1 MSPLGPGSSA
11 RRDPVSPWACY
22 STYRASPTDPIE
34 RYRAA
39 MREEYPFSP
48 ETVAWFE
55 KELGSATEVQ
65 RLGWHRI
72 AGGGHCLLLAPTGS
86 GKTLAAFLYAI
97 DRLLALSAD
106 EPAGVRVLY
115 ISPLKALAHDVEK
128 NLQRPLEGI
137 AERRRQAGTAR
148 RSVSV
153 QSRTG
158 DTSQR
163 DRARQR
169 RNPADIL
176 VTTPESL
183 FLLLTSQA
191 RETLRS
197 VQTVIVDEIHV
208 MASSKRGTHLAL
220 SLERLSALAAHEPQ
234 RIGLSATV
242 NPADAVARFLG
253 GDRKVSIVDTSA
265 PPRLDL
271 QVVVPVP
278 DMTSMQISG
287 PGPSLVPA
295 TSPGRHES
303 EELVDGADK
312 GIWAAIYP
320 RLLDCITRHRST
332 LIFVNSRGLCERLS
346 RRLNALSGR
355 ELVQAHHGSVSHER
369 RAQIEEQL
377 KSGELPALVATS
389 SLELGI
395 DMGAIDLV
403 VAIESP
409 GSVSRGLQRVGRA
422 GHQVDATSLGRI
434 FPKFR
439 GDLLEA
445 TTVARGM
452 VRGELE
458 SIRIPRNVLDVL
470 AQQVV
475 ALCVDT
481 EKTLDE
487 IYALVTR
494 ADPYRDLP
502 REGLASVVE
511 MLSGHYPS
519 NELADLRPRLSW
531 DRERDVL
538 VARKGARL
546 VTLLNGGTIP
556 DRGLFRVQLGP
567 GGPKVG
573 ELDEEM
579 VFESRPGDT
588 IALGASTWR
597 VEEISH
603 DRVIVSP
610 AAGEAGRL
618 PFWRGDGIGRPVE
631 LGVRQ
636 GQLLEELA
644 SRSRSDALDWSK
656 RELPLDDH
664 AAENLVDYVHD
675 QKEHA
680 GVVPNHETLL
690 AESFRDELGDWR
702 LCLLSPFG
710 SRVHAPLA
718 IAAQAKLAALTGVE
732 IQVTYNNDGLVWQT
746 VEYDDI
752 PDIASFLPHYDE
764 VEALVTEHVGRSA
777 LFASMFR
784 ENAGRSLLLTRR
796 SADGRNPLWAQRLKS
811 KNLLGVVQRYPRFP
825 IVLETYRQCLQ
836 DIFDLPGTIELLK
849 RIDSGQVRIEKRE
862 TQSPSPFATSL
873 VFEHVSQLLYETDAP
888 AAETRMRALSLDRRL
903 LHELLGEA
911 VERDLVE
918 PDVLADLESRLQR
931 THPERRARDADE
943 VHDLLREL
951 GALKREEIA
960 CRCAFDA
967 EHGIDQLFE
976 QRRICRVGKGHLAA
990 VENAGLYSAALGWE
1004 VGEAA
1009 LPLRAGESHPV
1020 LTLVS
1025 MLAARRGPFSAEMMA
1040 TELGVSPALLTPTL
1054 EKLESD
1060 GVLISGSLRPD
1071 SADRQWCDREIWR
1084 RLRRITLARLRKKV
1098 QPVESADYARFLG
1111 RHQRVFE
1118 KRRGID
1124 GLEATLRQLEGVGL
1138 PWSVWVDD
1146 VLPTRVADF
1155 ETSMLDTLCG
1165 SGSWLWR
1172 GLGRLGARDVRVAF
1186 YRAEKFALLTS
1197 DPSAEP
1203 PKSDSPAD
1211 RVLNALREKGAM
1223 FAAEL
1228 GGLGTPQEI
1237 ESALFELARAGWV
1250 RNDTVG
1256 PLLRMRAGRARS
1268 RRRVVRSADGRWSAF
1283 RDVGP
1288 NDATHV
1294 RLAWSDALLDRYGLL
1309 GRDTVATESVPGG
1322 FQALYEL
1329 LREMEDQ
1336 GFVRRGTFVRDMTG
1350 IQFASTGSVDALRD
1364 SREGPEVYSLAALDP
1379 AQPYGSVL
1387 PWPDPMGAVQPRW
1400 VAGATMVLV
1409 RGRAAL
1415 YIASNRRELIT
1426 FTSEEA
1432 DTLDA
1437 LQFLSLSRFSG
1448 RRMLAIDR
1456 VDGVAAREWN
1466 RAGLLL
1472 QAGFVSDHRGFVSTA
1487 V

>member
-1 MSPLGPGSSA
+1 
-11 RRDPVSPWACY
+11 
-22 STYRASPTDPIE
+22 
-34 RYRAA
+34 
-39 MREEYPFSP
+39 MREDHPFSS
-48 ETVAWFE
+48 ETMAWFE

-65 RLGWHRI
+65 RLGWQRI
-72 AGGGHCLLLAPTGS
+72 ASGGHCLLLAPTGS

-115 ISPLKALAHDVEK
+115 VSPLKALAHDIER
-128 NLQRPLEGI
+128 NLQRPLVGI
-137 AERRRQAGTAR
+137 TEARRRAGTAG

-153 QSRTG
+153 DSRTG

-163 DRARQR
+163 ERARQR

-191 RETLRS
+191 RETLRT

-220 SLERLSALAAHEPQ
+220 SLERLSALAVNEPQ

-242 NPADAVARFLG
+242 NPSDAVARFLG
-253 GDRKVSIVDTSA
+253 GDRDVSIVDTSA
-265 PPRLDL
+265 TPRLDL
-271 QVVVPVP
+271 QVVVPVS
-278 DMTSMQISG
+278 DITSIQDTG
-287 PGPSLVPA
+287 PGPNLVPA
-295 TSPGRHES
+295 SSPGRHES
-303 EELVDGADK
+303 DELVDGAER
-312 GIWAAIYP
+312 GIWAAIHP
-320 RLLDCITRHRST
+320 KLLGLIAEHRST
-332 LIFVNSRGLCERLS
+332 LIFVNSRGLCERLT

-369 RAQIEEQL
+369 RAEIEERL
-377 KSGELPALVATS
+377 KSGQLPALVATS

-422 GHQVDATSLGRI
+422 GHQVNATSLGRI

-445 TTVARGM
+445 ATVARGM

-475 ALCVDT
+475 ALCIDT
-481 EKTLDE
+481 ERTLDE

-494 ADPYRDLP
+494 ADPYRELP
-502 REGLASVVE
+502 REGLVSVVE

-538 VARKGARL
+538 VARKGARM

-597 VEEISH
+597 IEEISH

-610 AAGEAGRL
+610 APGEAGRL

-631 LGVRQ
+631 LGLRQ
-636 GQLLEELA
+636 GELLAELA
-644 SRSRSDALDWSK
+644 SRRRSEAIEWCK
-656 RELPLDDH
+656 HELPLDDH
-664 AAENLVDYVHD
+664 AAENLVNYVHD
-675 QKEHA
+675 QKERA
-680 GVVPNHETLL
+680 DIVPTHETLL
-690 AESFRDELGDWR
+690 AERFRDELGDWR

-718 IAAQAKLAALTGVE
+718 IAAQAKLAALTGIE
-732 IQVTYNNDGLVWQT
+732 IQVTYNNDGLVWQS
-746 VEYDDI
+746 VERDDV

-764 VEALVTEHVGRSA
+764 VEGLVTEHLGRSA

-796 SADGRNPLWAQRLKS
+796 SVDGRNPLWAQRLKS

-836 DIFDLPGTIELLK
+836 DVFDLPGTVELL
-849 RIDSGQVRIEKRE
+849 RQIDSGRVRIDQRE

-888 AAETRMRALSLDRRL
+888 AAETRMRALSLDRGL
-903 LHELLGEA
+903 LHELLGQSA
-911 VERDLVE
+911 ERDLIE
-918 PDVLADLESRLQR
+918 PDVLTELNAKLQR
-931 THPERRARDADE
+931 TDPGRQARDSDE
-943 VHDLLREL
+943 LHDVLREL
-951 GALKREEIA
+951 GALTHQEIA
-960 CRCAFDA
+960 RRS
-967 EHGIDQLFE
+967 LFE
-976 QRRICRVGKGHLAA
+976 VDHAIESLLRQRRICRVGGDRFAA
-990 VENAGLYSAALGWE
+990 VENAGLYAAALGWAVE
-1004 VGEAA
+1004 DTA
-1009 LPLRAGESHPV
+1009 LPLPDDDGQPV
-1020 LTLVS
+1020 SSLLS
-1025 MLAARRGPFSAEMMA
+1025 MLASHRGPFSLDAIA
-1040 TELGVSPALLTPTL
+1040 GELGVSGALLVPTL
-1054 EKLESD
+1054 ESLENA
-1060 GVLISGSLRPD
+1060 GVLISGSLLPD
-1071 SADRQWCDREIWR
+1071 TTERQWCDKDVWR
-1084 RLRRITLARLRKKV
+1084 RLRRITLARLRERV
-1098 QPVESADYARFLG
+1098 QAVGSEEYTRFLG
-1111 RHQRVFE
+1111 HHQHVFK
-1118 KRRGID
+1118 KRRGVD
-1124 GLEATLRQLEGVGL
+1124 GLDATLRQLEGVGL
-1138 PWSVWVDD
+1138 PWSVWIDD

-1155 ETSMLDTLCG
+1155 ESSMLDVLC
-1165 SGSWLWR
+1165 SGGAWLWR
-1172 GLGRLGARDVRVAF
+1172 GLGRLGTRDLRVAF
-1186 YRAEKFALLTS
+1186 YRADRFPLLAS
-1197 DPSAEP
+1197 ELGLEP
-1203 PKSDSPAD
+1203 PKSDTLAC
-1211 RVLNALREKGAM
+1211 RILEVLRNTGAV

-1228 GGLGTPQEI
+1228 GELGAAKDI
-1237 ESALFELARAGWV
+1237 ESALFELAQAGWA

-1256 PLLRMRAGRARS
+1256 PLLRLRAGRARS
-1268 RRRVVRSADGRWSAF
+1268 RRRVVRSVDGRWSAF
-1283 RDVGP
+1283 RDAGAS
-1288 NDATHV
+1288 DIAGT
-1294 RLAWSDALLDRYGLL
+1294 RLTWSDALLARYGIL
-1309 GRDTVATESVPGG
+1309 GRDAVAAESVPGG
-1322 FQALYEL
+1322 FQSLYGL

-1336 GFVRRGTFVRDMTG
+1336 GFVRRGMFVRDMTG

-1364 SREGPEVYSLAALDP
+1364 SNGAPPIYALAALDP

-1387 PWPDPMGAVQPRW
+1387 PWPEHAAAVQPRR
-1400 VAGATMVLV
+1400 VAGARVVLV
-1409 RGRAAL
+1409 QGRVVL
-1415 YIASNRRELIT
+1415 YVASNRRELIT
-1426 FTSEEA
+1426 FESEGA
-1432 DTLDA
+1432 DLRDA
-1437 LQFLSLSRFSG
+1437 FQWLSRARLSG

-1456 VDGVAAREWN
+1456 IDGVVAREWDGA
-1466 RAGLLL
+1466 RLLL
-1472 QAGFVSDHRGFVSTA
+1472 EAGFVADHRGFVSA
-1487 V
+1487 VV